1 MVDIV
6 DKETRSRMMSGIR
19 AKNTKPELLL
29 RGMLHRQGFRYRLHN
44 RGLPGTPD
52 MVLAKYKAVIF
63 VHGCFWHGH
72 ECPAFKWPKTREAF
86 WREKITRN
94 QANDRKAMESLIG
107 TGWRLAVIWECA
119 LKKEPEEIENILQC
133 LVAWLHGAES
143 HFEK

>member
-29 RGMLHRQGFRYRLHN
+29 RRMLHQQGFRYRLHN

-52 MVLAKYKAVIF
+52 IVLSKYKAVIF

-72 ECPAFKWPKTREAF
+72 ECPAFKWPKTREEF
-86 WREKITRN
+86 WREKINRN
-94 QANDRKAMESLIG
+94 QANDRKAMEALLG

-119 LKKEPEEIENILQC
+119 LKREPEEIENILQC
-133 LVAWLHGAES
+133 LGAWLHGAAP